1 MEQMRHMPY
10 DDPILRELG
19 GYFKAEEPG
28 RRERADAW
36 ATAIGLQKVDGLT
49 PSQFLFDTAKDHI
62 EGRITQNQARRR
74 IRDYYA
80 AQGETATP
88 DKEEADKVSER
99 IVAVINDGG
108 FAFTPEYFIS
118 IHAKLF
124 KGVLPS
130 AGKLRTVNIR
140 KREWVLKDDSV
151 TYGDAATIKSSL
163 VRDFIDEREFDYG
176 GKSPR
181 KIIPHFARFIA
192 QIWQVHPFG
201 EGNTRTTA
209 VFAVKYLASLGY
221 KVANNMF
228 RDNAWYFRNALVR
241 ANYADYR
248 REVRRDW
255 SYLEAFFRNLLLGER
270 NELKSRYLLIGLTED
285 DKRKIRELTE
295 GGQKE
300 VVRKGLSEKG
310 GKKSG
315 KESSLK
321 SREKSGL
328 KSGLISR
335 EQTAQKSRE
344 KTTQKKVVRKRLSEK
359 GCQKTSE
366 AILEMLLANP
376 RLTQNGTAT
385 ALGISRQAVQKHI
398 ANLKAA
404 GRLRRVGPDKGGHW
418 EVVEG

>member
-1 MEQMRHMPY
+1 MPY

-74 IRDYYA
+74 IHDYYA
-80 AQGETATP
+80 AQAEVARP
-88 DKEEADKVSER
+88 DPEKEEADKVSER
-99 IVAVINDGG
+99 IVAVLNDGG

-151 TYGDAATIKSSL
+151 TYGDAATIKQSL
-163 VRDFIDEREFDYG
+163 IRDFIDEREFDYG
-176 GKSPR
+176 GKTPR

-209 VFAVKYLASLGY
+209 VFAIKYLRSLGFS
-221 KVANNMF
+221 VDNDAF

-241 ANYADYR
+241 ANYADYA
-248 REVRRDW
+248 REVSRDW
-255 SYLEAFFRNLLLGER
+255 SYLEIFFRNLLLGEK
-270 NELKSRYLLIGLTED
+270 NEMKRRYLLIGLTEE
-285 DKRKIRELTE
+285 DKQKIRELTE
-295 GGQKE
+295 GVRGQKK
-300 VVRKGLSEKG
+300 VVRKGDK
-310 GKKSG
+310 KTTRKSG
-315 KESSLK
+315 LKSSL
-321 SREKSGL
+321 KSGL
-328 KSGLISR
+328 KSGLKNIY
-335 EQTAQKSRE
+335 
-344 KTTQKKVVRKRLSEK
+344 KTDAL
-359 GCQKTSE
+359 
-366 AILEMLLANP
+366 LLALIKANRDLTIQRMQEGLGMSRSGIKKALA
-376 RLTQNGTAT
+376 RL
-385 ALGISRQAVQKHI
+385 R
-398 ANLKAA
+398 AA

-418 EVVEG
+418 EAI

>member
-1 MEQMRHMPY
+1 MPY
-10 DDPILRELG
+10 DNPILRELG

-74 IRDYYA
+74 IHDYYV
-80 AQGETATP
+80 AQAEVARTDP
-88 DKEEADKVSER
+88 EKEEADKVSER
-99 IVAVINDGG
+99 IVAVLNDGG

-130 AGKLRTVNIR
+130 AGKLRSVNIR

-151 TYGDAATIKSSL
+151 TYGDAATIKQSL
-163 VRDFIDEREFDYG
+163 IRDFIDEREFDYG
-176 GKSPR
+176 GKTPR

-209 VFAVKYLASLGY
+209 VFTIKYLRSLGFS
-221 KVANNMF
+221 VDNDAF

-241 ANYADYR
+241 ANYADYA
-248 REVRRDW
+248 REVSRDW
-255 SYLEAFFRNLLLGER
+255 SYLEIFFRNLLLGEK
-270 NELKSRYLLIGLTED
+270 NEMKSRYLLIGLTEE
-285 DKRKIRELTE
+285 DKQKIRELTE
-295 GGQKE
+295 EKGGQKKA
-300 VVRKGLSEKG
+300 VGKS

-315 KESSLK
+315 K
-321 SREKSGL
+321 
-328 KSGLISR
+328 
-335 EQTAQKSRE
+335 
-344 KTTQKKVVRKRLSEK
+344 KKVVGKSGKKTIDRVWSLL
-359 GCQKTSE
+359 QKCPQSTF
-366 AILEMLLANP
+366 ADMV
-376 RLTQNGTAT
+376 RV
-385 ALGISRQAVQKHI
+385 LGITRSTIQKHI

-418 EVVEG
+418 EVIEEWK

>member
-1 MEQMRHMPY
+1 MPY

-28 RRERADAW
+28 RRERANAW

-74 IRDYYA
+74 IHDYYA
-80 AQGETATP
+80 AQAEVARP
-88 DKEEADKVSER
+88 DPEKEEADKVSER
-99 IVAVINDGG
+99 IVAVLNDGG

-130 AGKLRTVNIR
+130 AGKLRSVNIR

-151 TYGDAATIKSSL
+151 TYGDAATIKQSL

-176 GKSPR
+176 GKTPR

-209 VFAVKYLASLGY
+209 VFTIKYLRSLGFS
-221 KVANNMF
+221 VDNDAF

-241 ANYADYR
+241 ANYADYA
-248 REVRRDW
+248 REVSRDW
-255 SYLEAFFRNLLLGER
+255 SYLEIFFRNLLLGEK
-270 NELKSRYLLIGLTED
+270 NEMKSRYLLIGLTEE
-285 DKRKIRELTE
+285 DKQKIRELTE
-295 GGQKE
+295 DKGGQ
-300 VVRKGLSEKG
+300 
-310 GKKSG
+310 GKKVARKSG
-315 KESSLK
+315 QKVSLK
-321 SREKSGL
+321 SRKKSG
-328 KSGLISR
+328 
-335 EQTAQKSRE
+335 
-344 KTTQKKVVRKRLSEK
+344 QKKVGSKS
-359 GCQKTSE
+359 GQKTSE
-366 AILEMLLANP
+366 RILALLSAQP
-376 RLTQNGTAT
+376 LLTQLDMVKTLAINRSA
-385 ALGISRQAVQKHI
+385 IQRHI

-404 GRLRRVGPDKGGHW
+404 GRLRRVGPDKGGRW
-418 EVVEG
+418 EVLGG